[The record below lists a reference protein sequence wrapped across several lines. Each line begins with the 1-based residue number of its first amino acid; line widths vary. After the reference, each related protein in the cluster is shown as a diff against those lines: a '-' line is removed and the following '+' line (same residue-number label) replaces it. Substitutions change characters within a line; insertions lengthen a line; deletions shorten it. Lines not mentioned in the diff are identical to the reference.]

1 MCDAR
6 PHEIINQLSPGD
18 GLAIL
23 QTLAREDEQLAARI
37 AEIATARLRDVD
49 LEDVAFALYE
59 ELECLEVEEVWDR
72 SGSTRHGYV
81 EPGEAAGQ
89 MMDEVVDPYLDELKK
104 LQALGM
110 NAQANRMCMGLLQGL
125 YMFEYESKSKFK
137 DWATD
142 STAAFAEVVIGAWKK
157 GAPDKAD
164 IAEVKAFIEQELGGW
179 ESRLV

>member
-1 MCDAR
+1 MQT

-23 QTLAREDEQLAARI
+23 QTLAREGEQLAARI
-37 AEIATARLRDVD
+37 AEIATTRLRDVD
-49 LEDVAFALYE
+49 PGDVAFGLYE
-59 ELECLEVEEVWDR
+59 ELEFLEVEEVWDR

-81 EPGEAAGQ
+81 DPAEAADQ

-104 LQALGM
+104 LHALGM
-110 NAQANRMCMGLLQGL
+110 NAQANRMCIGLLQGL
-125 YMFEYESKSKFK
+125 YMFEHESGSKFK

-142 STAAFAEVVIGAWKK
+142 STAAFAEAVIRAWKR

-164 IAEVKAFIEQELGGW
+164 IAEVKAFIEEELGGW
-179 ESRLV
+179 GSRLV